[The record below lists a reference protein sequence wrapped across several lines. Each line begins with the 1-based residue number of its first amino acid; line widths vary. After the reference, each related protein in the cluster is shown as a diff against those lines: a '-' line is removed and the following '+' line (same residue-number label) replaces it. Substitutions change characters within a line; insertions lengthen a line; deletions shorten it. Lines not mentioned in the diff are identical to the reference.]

1 MLYNV
6 IVLKRKQYFKGGMT
20 MFISSDYYALASER
34 NYCPSWVQSERYFN
48 CAHFSKLLS
57 FFWNK

>member
-1 MLYNV
+1 
-6 IVLKRKQYFKGGMT
+6 